1 MDVKRTAMIAVI
13 IVVILAV
20 LSFAFISMNTSK
32 TILTVEA
39 GNGTVKNGDY
49 ITVLLKDDYRNVIE
63 GQPVDLKILDD
74 SGWAYKY
81 NITTDEL
88 GRGYIQLQG
97 FDNGNYTAHATF
109 NGTMFLTDS
118 RGSVEFTI
126 DDGYGY
132 AYY

>member
-1 MDVKRTAMIAVI
+1 MEIGRTAKIAVV
-13 IVVILAV
+13 VVIVLAIF
-20 LSFAFISMNTSK
+20 SYAFISMNSTK

-39 GNGTVKNGDY
+39 ANGTVKNGDY
-49 ITVLLKDDYRNVIE
+49 ITVVLKDDHRNLIE
-63 GQPVDLKILDD
+63 GQAVDLKILDD

-81 NITTDEL
+81 NITTDEM

-118 RGSVEFTI
+118 KASTEFGI

-132 AYY
+132 TY